1 MLVPLIVGAAALS
14 VVLSAR
20 SAPSEGSQH
29 AALTCD
35 AAHLMP
41 NLRDYVLRSN
51 PHVQAQGRSIKGDYY
66 SWAGRGPFDLV
77 AFRAACDAVAALAP
91 FLVFEFETQ
100 MFHVD
105 FDGDGCA
112 DIVGHSTDSTIDPA
126 DFYPLALQDDA
137 RCYEDRVS
145 SLALRALDLPD
156 RNALREEVLWFG

>member
-1 MLVPLIVGAAALS
+1 MGARTALDASVKVTSLRTVPPL
-14 VVLSAR
+14 
-20 SAPSEGSQH
+20 
-29 AALTCD
+29 
-35 AAHLMP
+35 
-41 NLRDYVLRSN
+41 
-51 PHVQAQGRSIKGDYY
+51 

-126 DFYPLALQDDA
+126 DFYPHTPHDA

-145 SLALRALDLPD
+145 SLALRTLDLPD